1 MTRRAITSMFC
12 ENVFCSHGGKWIDLI
27 IVMGISQIQG
37 FNDLQ
42 IGRLKVGKIQN
53 FQIGKFVHLGGLEI
67 SRLMDLKIQKCEE
80 WDAPK
85 FGGLKKIKR
94 LEI

>member
-12 ENVFCSHGGKWIDLI
+12 ENVFCSHQGKWIDLI
-27 IVMGISQIQG
+27 IAMGISQIRG

-53 FQIGKFVHLGGLEI
+53 WKIGKFVHLESIEI
-67 SRLMDLKIQKCEE
+67 LRLMDL
-80 WDAPK
+80 
-85 FGGLKKIKR
+85 
-94 LEI
+94 EI

>member
-1 MTRRAITSMFC
+1 
-12 ENVFCSHGGKWIDLI
+12 
-27 IVMGISQIQG
+27 MGISQIQG

-94 LEI
+94 LEIWRFEENSEICRREMITNALKKYVE

>member
-27 IVMGISQIQG
+27 IAMGISQIRD

-42 IGRLKVGKIQN
+42 IGRLEVGKIQN
-53 FQIGKFVHLGGLEI
+53 WKIGKFVHLESIEI
-67 SRLMDLKIQKCEE
+67 LRSMDLKI
-80 WDAPK
+80 
-85 FGGLKKIKR
+85 
-94 LEI
+94 